1 MVNAATAN
9 VRSGPSNQYP
19 VITQVFYGQYAL
31 LLGQS
36 AGYDWLY
43 LQLQDGRL
51 GWMAAYLVT
60 HSPALPLPIVPAP
73 PLPPTAVPPTPT
85 NTLPPPTWTP
95 VPPPT
100 WTPVP
105 PPTSTWTPIPPPTW
119 TPVPPPTWTPVPPPC
134 PIAIGAPFI
143 SAWTGPVRDTLHCP
157 VDTMKEVWTA
167 VQPFERGVMFWRE
180 DQRMI
185 YVIANDHTWR
195 KIADNWIEGMPQ
207 ESCADVAPAGLVK
220 PVRGF
225 GYVWCNAAG
234 IKDLVGWATEDEHG
248 FTTQFQTFEG
258 GEMVRAENT
267 SIYVFMHSGW
277 WQSYP

>member
-1 MVNAATAN
+1 M
-9 VRSGPSNQYP
+9 
-19 VITQVFYGQYAL
+19 L

-36 AGYDWLY
+36 ATYDWLY

-51 GWMAAYLVT
+51 GWMAVYLVNG
-60 HSPALPLPIVPAP
+60 SPGLALPVVPAP
-73 PLPPTAVPPTPT
+73 ALPPTPT
-85 NTLPPPTWTP
+85 NTPWVPTWTP

-105 PPTSTWTPIPPPTW
+105 PPTW
-119 TPVPPPTWTPVPPPC
+119 TPVPAPTWTPVPPPC
-134 PIAIGAPFI
+134 SITIGAPFV
-143 SAWTGPVRDTLHCP
+143 SAWTGTVRDTLHCP
-157 VDTMKEVWTA
+157 IDTMKETWTA
-167 VQPFERGVMFWRE
+167 IQPFERGIMLWRE
-180 DQRMI
+180 DQSMI

-195 KIADNWIEGMPQ
+195 KIADNWVEGMPQ

-225 GYVWCNAAG
+225 GYAWCNAAG

-258 GEMVRAENT
+258 GEMMRAENT
-267 SIYVFMHSGW
+267 SIYSLMHSGW